1 MSHSTEAAL
10 VFADL
15 KDAFDALND
24 ARTSPKDVRRA
35 FSRFIELS
43 QKLTSAMRRDASR
56 LEKGKWAASS
66 FTGWTPVTELMK
78 YLRNED
84 QHRDQIFLSVHE
96 RRHFPI
102 PTNLPPGFNVEPGR
116 TFVFE
121 GTWVLSD
128 QLLDAPPEGITTHEI
143 DPLTGKP
150 TGREMELLKIER
162 YYILQARSEEAKEK
176 IKAAGTVDV
185 HRLAASAFSTLA
197 KYFEF
202 FCAQTD
208 T

>member
-1 MSHSTEAAL
+1 MAHSTEAAL

-15 KDAFDALND
+15 QDAFVALNAAHD
-24 ARTSPKDVRRA
+24 SPKDVRRA

-43 QKLTSAMRRDASR
+43 QKLTAAMRRDWSR
-56 LEKGKWAASS
+56 LGKGMWAASS
-66 FTGWTPVTELMK
+66 FPGWTSITGLLK

-84 QHRDQIFLSVHE
+84 QHGDQVFLSVHE
-96 RRHFPI
+96 RRHFPV
-102 PTNLPPGFNVEPGR
+102 PTNLPPGFHVEPGR

-143 DPLTGKP
+143 DPITGQP

-162 YYILQARSEEAKEK
+162 YYLLQARSEEAKKK
-176 IKAAGTVDV
+176 IAAAGTIDV
-185 HRLAASAFSTLA
+185 HQLAASAYSTLTS
-197 KYFEF
+197 YFEF
-202 FCAQTD
+202 FSQQID

>member
-1 MSHSTEAAL
+1 MTRATEASI

-15 KDAFDALND
+15 CDAHAALER
-24 ARTSPKDVRRA
+24 ARHSPKDVRRA

-43 QKLTSAMRRDASR
+43 QKLTSAMRKDTSR
-56 LEKGKWAASS
+56 LGIGAWEASS
-66 FTGWTPVTELMK
+66 FEGWTPITALLK

-84 QHRDQIFLSVHE
+84 QHGDQIFLSVHE

-116 TFVFE
+116 TFIFE
-121 GTWVLSD
+121 GTWQLND
-128 QLLDAPPEGITTHEI
+128 QLLEQPPDGITTFEV
-143 DPLTGKP
+143 DPLTGQP
-150 TGREMELLKIER
+150 TGRKMESLKIER
-162 YYILQARSEEAKEK
+162 IYILQPRSDKARQK
-176 IKAAGTVDV
+176 IADTGTTDV
-185 HRLAASAFSTLA
+185 HEIADSALNTLR

-202 FCAQTD
+202 FCKKTD